1 MKTKCMQ
8 SSHKHQQINKNKV
21 PKPNES
27 ALIIKLVTSVAPS
40 ARPFPSDPPPPPS
53 CRRLSVKAGAP
64 FPATAAAWR
73 GCKSPPATPTEG
85 KLAVCV
91 SPYVA
96 AISSVFQWFV
106 TPLWTAKLWNHAP
119 ITSHLICITLIT
131 TERAT
136 LSVNANLLIN
146 KLIRQLQLCRRM
158 PKWNM
163 TTQSLSTAPVGL
175 FRCHSE
181 EHDDKV
187 SPLHSQAL
195 IPMPGSARL

>member
-1 MKTKCMQ
+1 M
-8 SSHKHQQINKNKV
+8 NKNKV
-21 PKPNES
+21 TKRWSES
-27 ALIIKLVTSVAPS
+27 ATDNQVGILTWPPVCFGLFLLISSLSS
-40 ARPFPSDPPPPPS
+40 GW
-53 CRRLSVKAGAP
+53 LSVKVGAVFVP
-64 FPATAAAWR
+64 PTDSQDVSR
-73 GCKSPPATPTEG
+73 GSVRLPSRAATP
-85 KLAVCV
+85 AV
-91 SPYVA
+91 SP
-96 AISSVFQWFV
+96 WFV

-187 SPLHSQAL
+187 SSLHSQAL
-195 IPMPGSARL
+195 IPAPVLRSFVKILSFFCASG

>member
-8 SSHKHQQINKNKV
+8 SSHKHQQINKSKV

-40 ARPFPSDPPPPPS
+40 ARPFPSDPPPRAAGVCQSKQEHRFPPPPP
-53 CRRLSVKAGAP
+53 RD
-64 FPATAAAWR
+64 AAASHRLRLRRR
-73 GCKSPPATPTEG
+73 GSWP
-85 KLAVCV
+85 CV